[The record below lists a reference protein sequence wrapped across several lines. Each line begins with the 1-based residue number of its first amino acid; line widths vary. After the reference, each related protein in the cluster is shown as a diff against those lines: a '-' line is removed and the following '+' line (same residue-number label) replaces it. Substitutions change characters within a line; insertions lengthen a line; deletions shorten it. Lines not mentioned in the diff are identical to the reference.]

1 MLGLLRKQ
9 RVNPR
14 PRMSAA
20 SASFTAFRVFYDLV
34 QEEEVV
40 GVELGLMSFVLEYR
54 LLHDTRE
61 PKTGIGRT
69 LDCGFSRT
77 SSLRVTVS

>member
-14 PRMSAA
+14 LRMSAA

-34 QEEEVV
+34 QEEELV
-40 GVELGLMSFVLEYR
+40 GVELGLMSLVLEYR
-54 LLHDTRE
+54 LLHDTRVL
-61 PKTGIGRT
+61 KTGIGHT

>member
-1 MLGLLRKQ
+1 MLGLLCKQ

-54 LLHDTRE
+54 RLHDTRVL
-61 PKTGIGRT
+61 KAGIGRT

-77 SSLRVTVS
+77 SSLG